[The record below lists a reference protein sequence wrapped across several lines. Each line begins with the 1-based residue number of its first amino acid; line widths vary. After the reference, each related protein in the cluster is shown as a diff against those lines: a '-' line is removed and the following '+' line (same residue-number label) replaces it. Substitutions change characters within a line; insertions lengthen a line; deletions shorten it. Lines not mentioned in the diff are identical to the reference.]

1 MTVICPECGQALIV
15 SDELWE
21 SGTPEDVL
29 ALKTCNCP
37 AARAWRNKQS
47 QIVEALLNIEELCV
61 SYAENLNMTQIDN
74 ENILDILRQSVKL
87 IADCEVSDITVKTV
101 SHGTIKVSGKGAGSI
116 IVKRAV
122 SHSEEL
128 KANPKH

>member
-1 MTVICPECGQALIV
+1 MTVVCPECGQALIV
-15 SDELWE
+15 SNELIDAETPDE
-21 SGTPEDVL
+21 VL

-37 AARAWRNKQS
+37 AARTWRNKQS
-47 QIVEALLNIEELCV
+47 QIDEAFLNIEELCV
-61 SYAENLNMTQIDN
+61 SCAEDLNMTQIDN

-116 IVKRAV
+116 IVKRTV
-122 SHSEEL
+122 GHSEEL
-128 KANPKH
+128 KANPKY